1 MEEMNELYYRDSYL
15 RKFESV
21 VIRTQNKD
29 GHSFVVLEDTLFYP
43 EGGGQ
48 PCDLGTLNG
57 MRVVDVQRKDGFVV
71 HEVDGVL
78 EESVHVIGKI
88 DWQRRFDLMQNH
100 TGEHIVSGLV
110 HALHGYDNVGFHM
123 GDMIQVDLSG
133 YLDSKQLQ
141 EIERKANE
149 VVYAN
154 LEVKELFPAQ
164 EDLSSMEYR
173 SKKELAGKVR
183 IIAIDNVDMC
193 ACCGLHVKRT
203 GEIGMIRIISSLR
216 HKGGVRFYMLSGRKA
231 LLYSQAIHAQNHLNS
246 VSLCAREE
254 ETNAALERLKE
265 ETLVK
270 ERDLVA
276 LAARYV
282 EMKAAQYEDGQ
293 KIIID
298 FEEGIDRAAMRR
310 MANLLVDKGTKV
322 ACVLCGSDNDYA
334 YVIASKEVDLKAF
347 AKGLNI
353 ALSGKGGGSG
363 AMIQGSYCS
372 GKEMIRRVVTD
383 VFVEN
388 NI

>member
-1 MEEMNELYYRDSYL
+1 MEEMNEMFYRDAYL
-15 RKFESV
+15 RRFESI
-21 VIRTQNKD
+21 VIRTQKKN

-57 MRVVDVQRKDGFVV
+57 MRVVDVQRKDGVVV

-78 EESVHVIGKI
+78 EESVKVIGEI

-110 HALHGYDNVGFHM
+110 HAMYGYENVGFHM

-133 YLDSKQLQ
+133 YLDPRQLL

-164 EDLSSMEYR
+164 EELSGMEYR

-183 IIAIDNVDMC
+183 IIAINNVDMC

-203 GEIGMIRIISSLR
+203 GEIGMIRIISYLR
-216 HKGGVRFYMLSGRKA
+216 HKGGIRFYMLSGKRA
-231 LLYSQAIHAQNHLNS
+231 LLYSQVIHAQNHLNS
-246 VSLCAREE
+246 VSLCAKEE
-254 ETNAALERLKE
+254 ETNAAVERLKE
-265 ETLVK
+265 ETLIK
-270 ERDLVA
+270 ERDLTA

-282 EMKAAQYEDGQ
+282 EMKAMQYEDGQ

-334 YVIASKEVDLKAF
+334 YVIASKEVNLKTF

-353 ALSGKGGGSG
+353 ALSGKGGGSD

-372 GKEMIRRVVTD
+372 SKEMIQRVVTD